1 MILFLL
7 IAGAAA
13 TAYGMLR
20 ENNYVFIPGIVM
32 IVTGYCLI
40 RKNLKKRKLKQHD
53 MDTPDTPAPSDEE

>member
-1 MILFLL
+1 MTEKNIILFLL

-32 IVTGYCLI
+32 IVAGYCLI
-40 RKNLKKRKLKQHD
+40 RKNLKRSESKKQ
-53 MDTPDTPAPSDEE
+53 EEQ